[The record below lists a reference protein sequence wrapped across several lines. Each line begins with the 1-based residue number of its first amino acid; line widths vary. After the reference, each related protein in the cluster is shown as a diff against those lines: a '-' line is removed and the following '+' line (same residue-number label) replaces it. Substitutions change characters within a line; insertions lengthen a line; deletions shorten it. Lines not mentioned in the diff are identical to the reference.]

1 MVTRSRRR
9 QSARLD
15 PATAPPAQGPEP
27 NGQQAREPQRAR
39 GSQRRRKIQR
49 VDEISQF
56 MAKKKIALG
65 EFIQIYATA
74 EGSGG
79 LGGRPA
85 KPVKRLAD
93 ALRVHSHLNLLRQC
107 R

>member
-1 MVTRSRRR
+1 MSVY
-9 QSARLD
+9 
-15 PATAPPAQGPEP
+15 G
-27 NGQQAREPQRAR
+27 
-39 GSQRRRKIQR
+39 
-49 VDEISQF
+49 
-56 MAKKKIALG
+56 KKKIALG